1 MRLKFGFV
9 APDGT
14 FASNDARFA
23 SQIQHLFPRR
33 YWVTS
38 EDSTLRIFSKFQG
51 MHLAD
56 KCLKRH

>member
-1 MRLKFGFV
+1 MRLKFGYV

-38 EDSTLRIFSKFQG
+38 EDSTL
-51 MHLAD
+51 
-56 KCLKRH
+56 